1 MHCFTPTPAEF
12 RELSKQGNIVP
23 VFTEL
28 IADAETPVGAFAK
41 LDDGG
46 YTFLFESV
54 EKSEQSGRFS
64 FVIAGTRT
72 AIESSGRD
80 VRITENGRTREFVSE
95 KDPLAD
101 LEKLMSRYRYV
112 PLPDEPPELRARFAG
127 GAIGFLGYDMIR
139 FFEPTVPA
147 AKRDDLAM
155 PDSLFVIADTVLIFD
170 HRTRRLR
177 IVANALVEN
186 DPEAAYTAATSRITA
201 IAAKLAQPAQL
212 APFPITPPPP
222 PASAVSNT
230 TREEFHSMVRRCH
243 EYIHAGDAFQVV
255 VSQRFETDFAGDP
268 LTLYRALRFVNPS
281 PYMFC
286 MKFPEVPGMG
296 RGRFALVGSSPEVH
310 VRAINGKIEIRP
322 IAGTRKRG
330 ATPAEDEANA
340 ADLLADPKER
350 AEHLMLVDLARND
363 VGRASEF
370 ASVKV
375 NDFMIVERYSHV
387 MHIVSNVEGRL
398 RPDRNAYDVM
408 RATFPAGTVS
418 GSPKVRAMQVIAELE
433 KSKRGVY
440 AGAVGY
446 FGFDGNSDSCI
457 ALRTVVLKD
466 GKAFVQAGAGIVAD
480 STPEGEY
487 VETVNKAM
495 GMMAAIARAQ
505 GI

>member
-1 MHCFTPTPAEF
+1 MTSHFTPDLATF
-12 RELSKQGNIVP
+12 RDLARKGNLIP
-23 VFTEL
+23 VYTEL

-54 EKSEQSGRFS
+54 EKSEQTGRYS
-64 FVIAGTRT
+64 FLIVSPRT
-72 AIESSGRD
+72 IIESHGRI
-80 VRITENGRTREFVSE
+80 VRITEDGQSREFE
-95 KDPLAD
+95 TKRDPLAD
-101 LEKLMSRYRYV
+101 LEDYMARYRYV

-127 GAIGFLGYDMIR
+127 GAVGFLGYDMVR
-139 FFEPTVPA
+139 FFEPTVPPPVN
-147 AKRDDLAM
+147 DELGL
-155 PDSLFVIADTVLIFD
+155 PESLFVIADTILIFD
-170 HRTRRLR
+170 HLTRRLR
-177 IVANALVEN
+177 LVANAHVDGDVDGAYATATKRIVE
-186 DPEAAYTAATSRITA
+186 
-201 IAAKLAQPAQL
+201 LAQKLSRSLQLPAI
-212 APFPITPPPP
+212 PITPAPK
-222 PASAVSNT
+222 PAEAISNT
-230 TREEFHSMVRRCH
+230 TKEEYMGMVTRGQ
-243 EYIHAGDAFQVV
+243 EYIRAGDVFQFVP
-255 VSQRFETDFAGDP
+255 SQRFATEYRGDP

-286 MKFPEVPGMG
+286 MKFA
-296 RGRFALVGSSPEVH
+296 GRFSLVGSSPEVH

-322 IAGTRKRG
+322 IAGTRRRG
-330 ATPAEDEANA
+330 GTPSEDEANA
-340 ADLLADPKER
+340 QDLLADPKER

-363 VGRASEF
+363 VGRASEY

-375 NDFMIVERYSHV
+375 NDFMIIERYSHV

-398 RPDRNAYDVM
+398 RPDRSAYDVM

-418 GSPKVRAMQVIAELE
+418 GSPKVRAMQIINEFE

-466 GKAFVQAGAGIVAD
+466 GQAYVQAGAGIVAD

-487 VETVNKAM
+487 QETVSKAM
-495 GMMAAIARAQ
+495 GMMAAIARAKN
-505 GI
+505 I